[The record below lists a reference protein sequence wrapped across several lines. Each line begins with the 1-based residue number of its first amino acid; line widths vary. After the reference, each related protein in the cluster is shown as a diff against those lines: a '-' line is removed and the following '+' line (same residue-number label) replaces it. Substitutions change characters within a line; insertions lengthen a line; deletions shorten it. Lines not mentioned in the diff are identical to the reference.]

1 MAANSPSSVTAGSW
15 RSLWLPIVLVAAALI
30 FAMVASVVVWRL
42 EATRLSPAQPVST
55 ARLTAAAVF
64 QVDKPPVAV
73 SIAASQAPLARAL
86 LLYRDDRYRAAAQ
99 ALAAVARSSPG
110 QPEPWF
116 YLGVSRLFLGDNQAA
131 AASFARASELASGSL
146 AQSADWYRAVALVRA
161 NQVAAAE
168 PLFQR
173 LCASGGLYA
182 TRACQAAALETA
194 HARGHSMR

>member
-1 MAANSPSSVTAGSW
+1 M
-15 RSLWLPIVLVAAALI
+15 LVVAALI

-64 QVDKPPVAV
+64 QVDKPPVAA
-73 SIAASQAPLARAL
+73 SIAASGAPLARAL
-86 LLYRDDRYRAAAQ
+86 LLYRDDRYPAAAQ

-110 QPEPWF
+110 QPEPCF
-116 YLGVSRLFLGDNQAA
+116 YLGVSQLFLGDNQAA
-131 AASFARASELASGSL
+131 AASFARASVLAAGAL

-168 PLFQR
+168 PLFHR

-182 TRACQAAALETA
+182 TRACQAAALESV
-194 HARGHSMR
+194 HAGGHGMR